1 MLDNF
6 LTRKEKIT
14 ITSIMILNEHGIQ
27 GLTTREIAKRQKIT
41 EPAIYRHFSG
51 KNEIIMSIIEHFNI
65 FDEMI
70 SNTII
75 ENEMTSIEALEYYVR
90 SLSGYYENY
99 PEITT
104 LMFSMDVYRYD
115 EKLNNA
121 MMEILKRRDDLI
133 AEVVRKGQEAKELDN
148 SISSDS
154 LSNIIIDMLWGTIKR
169 WKLNDC
175 KDNLTEIAMEK
186 LRWIIRNKS

>member
-121 MMEILKRRDDLI
+121 MMEILKKRDDLI

>member
-175 KDNLTEIAMEK
+175 KNNLTEIAMEK